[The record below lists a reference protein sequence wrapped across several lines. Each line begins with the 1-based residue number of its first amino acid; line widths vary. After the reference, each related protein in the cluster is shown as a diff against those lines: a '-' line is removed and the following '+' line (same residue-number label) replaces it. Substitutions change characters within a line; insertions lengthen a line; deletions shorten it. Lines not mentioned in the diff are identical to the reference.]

1 MMKFLLSKHSRSIFI
16 FALLSLFMCMAAGK
30 ASAAGLNPVVKIDK
44 TSYTSSGT
52 EVTLKLWMFNWKYA
66 AFSPKQYNARFTGDV
81 YLYIDDKEVANLN
94 EMWLLISGSSY
105 TFFKDEPGIVG
116 KSSGINLDGTN
127 VGTAQ
132 FQDFKSGQSYPYNS
146 NTTDDSWSTVD
157 LKLSF
162 NKSFSYYGHKIT
174 VKGKWQDQSSG
185 TLVAKDV
192 ALDND
197 INGFVRPINLKAQP
211 SGGNMVF
218 SWEQE
223 GYNPS
228 ASTLG
233 KWIVYKREGDN
244 NVKLGEVAANEHS
257 LSIEKKQY
265 SCSNGY
271 IMTFLP
277 NVCEG
282 EETVCGLT
290 TTIAATGH
298 QLKDDICQMCGHSF
312 FRYHTSD
319 GNKVDISRRDFG
331 ANVVSHEVVDGECV
345 IEFDAPIT
353 KIPQYAFKTT
363 KLVGELRIP
372 NTVTSIQDYAFN
384 LCTGLTGNL
393 VIPNSVTEIG
403 NNAFYKCTGFN
414 GTLTLSSNLKTI
426 GDNAFYECSGF
437 TGSLTL
443 PNSVTTIGRSAF
455 IFCNSFTNL
464 ELPKALSA
472 IPYQAFRNCSGL
484 SGNLVIPDGVTE
496 IGEYAFY
503 GCPGFKGTLKLSSNL
518 KTIGKYAF
526 YSCSGFT
533 KIEFPETMSLNVIP
547 EWTFWGCTS
556 LSGNLVIP
564 NSVTKIGDNAFYN
577 CKGFNGTL
585 TLSNNLKVIGE
596 NAFEQCSGFTGALT
610 LPNSLTTIESMT
622 FMGCS
627 GFTGNLTIPNSVTT
641 IGSYAFNNC
650 SGFTGDL
657 IIPNSVTKIGN
668 EAFSDCSG
676 FTGNLTITNSVTTI
690 GNYTFFRCSGFTG
703 DLIIPNSV
711 TTIGIEAFSY
721 CSEFK
726 GNLTIPNSVTTI
738 EERAFLGCSGFTGNL
753 TIPNSVTTIGPSA
766 FFGCSGFKGNLT
778 ISNSVTTIG
787 KQAFYECYGF
797 TGDLTIPNSVTTIE
811 NSTFEN
817 CFGFKGKLTIP
828 NSVTTIGNSA
838 FGGCFGFTG
847 KLTIPNSVT
856 TIGNSAFGGCSGF
869 TGKLTIPNSV
879 TTIGYSAFGGCS
891 GFTGDLIIPNS
902 VTTIGNLAFRGCS
915 GFTGDLSLPKSL
927 EIVGSLSFT
936 NCKKIKTIKFQS
948 LPKVLDGSL
957 DNYRNYKAIFSLSD
971 DSYISPEATGTVNAI
986 SYTRQMSNDWG
997 TLVLPYPLTLTGDEP
1012 YRLYAISTVSE
1023 DELVLKQLEGV
1034 VDAGTP
1040 CVVHRNN
1047 KESEL
1052 SFKANNA
1059 DIKKVMYVLS
1069 VGDNMTF
1076 SGTYW
1081 PKEVTDGYVI
1091 AKDCF
1096 WNVEELKNSSSVK
1109 GVKVNPF
1116 RAWLDGTSANAP
1128 AQLSM
1133 RIDGSTT
1140 GINAIDALNDAEAE
1154 YYDLSGKRLD
1164 EPQRGVNIVRMK
1176 SGKTMKIIIK

>member
-1 MMKFLLSKHSRSIFI
+1 MMKFLLSKHSRSVFI
-16 FALLSLFMCMAAGK
+16 FALLSLFMCMVAGK
-30 ASAAGLNPVVKIDK
+30 ASAAELNPVVKIDK

-52 EVTLKLWMFNWKYA
+52 EVTLRLWMFNWKYA

-132 FQDFKSGQSYPYNS
+132 LQDFKSGQTYPYNS
-146 NTTDDSWSTVD
+146 NTTEDSWSTVD

-174 VKGKWQDQSSG
+174 VKGKWQDQGSG
-185 TLVAKDV
+185 TLVEKDV

-197 INGFVRPINLKAQP
+197 INGFVRPINMSAQP
-211 SGGNMVF
+211 SGDKTVF

-223 GYNPS
+223 GYNNN

-233 KWIVYKREGDN
+233 KWIVYKREDGN

-676 FTGNLTITNSVTTI
+676 FTGNLTISNSVTTI

-856 TIGNSAFGGCSGF
+856 TIG
-869 TGKLTIPNSV
+869 
-879 TTIGYSAFGGCS
+879 YSAFRGCS

-902 VTTIGNLAFRGCS
+902 VTTIGNLAFSGCS
-915 GFTGDLSLPKSL
+915 RFTGDLSLPKSL

-957 DNYRNYKAIFSLSD
+957 DNYSNYKAIFSLSD
-971 DSYISPEATGTVNAI
+971 DSYISPEATGTVDAI

-1076 SGTYW
+1076 NGTYW
-1081 PKEVTDGYVI
+1081 TKEVTNGYVI

-1096 WNVEELKNSSSVK
+1096 WNVAELNKSDLVK
-1109 GVKVNPF
+1109 GVKVKPF
-1116 RAWLDGTSANAP
+1116 RAWLDGTSPNGAS
-1128 AQLSM
+1128 QLS
-1133 RIDGSTT
+1133 ICVSDTAT
-1140 GINAIDALNDAEAE
+1140 GIGAAGTIGALNDTATE

-1164 EPQRGVNIVRMK
+1164 EPQKGVNIVRMK
-1176 SGKTMKIIIK
+1176 SGKTKKIIIK